1 MSMVAPP
8 ARSKLMIAALTLAT
22 LAFIAVMAAYAGEW
36 WTVHME
42 YPEDF
47 PNDPETDRGFRIL
60 KVYWLT
66 FGSSLALLGAVLW
79 ALGLLLY
86 LFVGLSRLAPWLS
99 GPGKWCAVFHLILGG
114 CVVLLLLR

>member
-1 MSMVAPP
+1 MSKVNPA
-8 ARSKLMIAALTLAT
+8 ARSKVMVAALTLTT
-22 LAFIAVMAAYAGEW
+22 LAFIALVAAYVGEW
-36 WTVHME
+36 WTVHIE

-60 KVYWLT
+60 KIYWLT

-86 LFVGLSRLAPWLS
+86 LFVGLSRRAPWLS
-99 GPGKWCAVFHLILGG
+99 GLGKWCAVFHLILGG
-114 CVVLLLLR
+114 YIVLLFLR